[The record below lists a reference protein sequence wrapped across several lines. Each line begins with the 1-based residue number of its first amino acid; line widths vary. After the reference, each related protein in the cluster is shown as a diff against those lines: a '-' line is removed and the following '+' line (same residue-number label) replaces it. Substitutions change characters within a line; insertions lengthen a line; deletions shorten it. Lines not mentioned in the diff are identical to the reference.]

1 MLTVKCARVHVCT
14 CVAPTDLPRDLSPI
28 ERLEDARAKR
38 HERAVRATGCLP
50 GGESPPQA
58 VEDLGSPNSDGR
70 DSMRDSAES
79 VASSA
84 YKGPP
89 VKMSTEENLFEGNL
103 EREAGRRLSIAGM
116 DPELAKLSAEHPMLD
131 KRRTSVIGGGPGA
144 EGEIKRMVGVLVW
157 RT

>member
-1 MLTVKCARVHVCT
+1 M
-14 CVAPTDLPRDLSPI
+14 
-28 ERLEDARAKR
+28 
-38 HERAVRATGCLP
+38 RATGCLP

-58 VEDLGSPNSDGR
+58 VEDLGSPNSDG
-70 DSMRDSAES
+70 RDSAES